1 MLSFRLTNHT
11 IHDIYRIAFRAI
23 PRGEVALCIGEN
35 VTTFFLVTAFAM
47 AFIACLMVII
57 AIPAWVIMI
66 LLGALHASGLD
77 GVPAISFTQA
87 CLSVSLVAVV
97 FWLLHVAT
105 RDY

>member
-1 MLSFRLTNHT
+1 MET
-11 IHDIYRIAFRAI
+11 
-23 PRGEVALCIGEN
+23 ALI
-35 VTTFFLVTAFAM
+35 VVLFII
-47 AFIACLMVII
+47 AFIACLAITV
-57 AIPAWVIMI
+57 AIPAWIIMLI
-66 LLGALHASGLD
+66 LGALHASGLD

>member
-1 MLSFRLTNHT
+1 MET
-11 IHDIYRIAFRAI
+11 
-23 PRGEVALCIGEN
+23 ALI
-35 VTTFFLVTAFAM
+35 VFLFII
-47 AFIACLMVII
+47 AFIACLAITV
-57 AIPAWVIMI
+57 AIPAWIIMLI
-66 LLGALHASGLD
+66 LGALHASGLD

>member
-1 MLSFRLTNHT
+1 METALIVVLF
-11 IHDIYRIAFRAI
+11 IIAFVACMAI
-23 PRGEVALCIGEN
+23 V
-35 VTTFFLVTAFAM
+35 
-47 AFIACLMVII
+47 I
-57 AIPAWVIMI
+57 AIPAWIIMI

>member
-1 MLSFRLTNHT
+1 METALILALF
-11 IHDIYRIAFRAI
+11 IIAFVACMAI
-23 PRGEVALCIGEN
+23 V
-35 VTTFFLVTAFAM
+35 
-47 AFIACLMVII
+47 I
-57 AIPAWVIMI
+57 AIPAWIIMI